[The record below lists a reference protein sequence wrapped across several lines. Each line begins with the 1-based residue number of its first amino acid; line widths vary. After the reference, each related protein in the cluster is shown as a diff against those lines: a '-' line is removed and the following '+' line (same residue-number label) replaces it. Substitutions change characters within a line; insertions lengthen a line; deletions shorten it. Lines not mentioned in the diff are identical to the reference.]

1 MPLCF
6 LKAAPGYRRKIR
18 TVGASSRGSRARQ
31 SGRRAALDVDVDGF
45 GDQHGSGDDLMRA
58 LPTATCAI
66 VLGASLLAQAPASMR
81 LPLDNLGVEHLD
93 IIVPDTAASAKF
105 YARILRTTLHQQPVR
120 DTLRYFVVLG
130 DVPADRQVGYI
141 AIGAAQGRPAA
152 IGHYCVLAK
161 VYDREGLTSALQA
174 RGLPAMPTAPGP
186 IGMWPDPDGL
196 ELQLFQPPAGLV
208 TAAVKSPLPIDGDGI
223 VSPMGV
229 DHILLSVS
237 SVEKALPYYFSM
249 YGSAAERSDA
259 NGRVWFNLARNT
271 RIGLEQAPDG
281 KPAIAHFAIKVAPF
295 DRGALTARL
304 GELGARV
311 LPSPDEPDVVRFLDN
326 NGITVELRAAP

>member
-1 MPLCF
+1 MRVAI
-6 LKAAPGYRRKIR
+6 AA
-18 TVGASSRGSRARQ
+18 A
-31 SGRRAALDVDVDGF
+31 
-45 GDQHGSGDDLMRA
+45 
-58 LPTATCAI
+58 CAI
-66 VLGASLLAQAPASMR
+66 VLAASLLAQAPAPLK

-93 IIVPDTAASAKF
+93 IVVPDTAASARF
-105 YARILRTTLHQQPVR
+105 YARIFRTTLHQQPVR

-152 IGHYCVLAK
+152 IGHYCVLAR
-161 VYDREGLTSALQA
+161 VYSRDALNGALQA
-174 RGLPAMPTAPGP
+174 AGLPAAPTAPGP

-208 TAAVKSPLPIDGDGI
+208 TAAVKSPLAVDGDGI
-223 VSPMGV
+223 VSPAGV
-229 DHILLSVS
+229 DHIMLNVS
-237 SVEKALPYYFSM
+237 SFEKALPYYRAM
-249 YGSAAERSDA
+249 YGAAVERPRDA

-271 RIGLEQAPDG
+271 RLGLQQAPDG

-295 DRGALTARL
+295 DRGALMARL

-311 LPSPDEPDVVRFLDN
+311 LPSADESDVVRFLDN

>member
-1 MPLCF
+1 MRVPI
-6 LKAAPGYRRKIR
+6 AA
-18 TVGASSRGSRARQ
+18 A
-31 SGRRAALDVDVDGF
+31 
-45 GDQHGSGDDLMRA
+45 
-58 LPTATCAI
+58 CAI
-66 VLGASLLAQAPASMR
+66 VLTASLLAQAPAPLK

-93 IIVPDTAASAKF
+93 IVVPDTAASARF
-105 YARILRTTLHQQPVR
+105 YARIFRTTLHQQPVR

-152 IGHYCVLAK
+152 IGHYCVLAR
-161 VYDREGLTSALQA
+161 VYSRDALNGALQA
-174 RGLPAMPTAPGP
+174 AGLPAAPTAPGP

-208 TAAVKSPLPIDGDGI
+208 TAAVKSPLAVDGDGI
-223 VSPMGV
+223 VSPAGV
-229 DHILLSVS
+229 DHIMLNVS
-237 SVEKALPYYFSM
+237 SFEKALPYYRAM
-249 YGSAAERSDA
+249 YGAAAERPRDA

-271 RIGLEQAPDG
+271 RLGLQQAPDG

-295 DRGALTARL
+295 DRGALMARL

-311 LPSPDEPDVVRFLDN
+311 LPSADESDVVRFLDN

>member
-1 MPLCF
+1 MRVPI
-6 LKAAPGYRRKIR
+6 AA
-18 TVGASSRGSRARQ
+18 A
-31 SGRRAALDVDVDGF
+31 
-45 GDQHGSGDDLMRA
+45 
-58 LPTATCAI
+58 CAI
-66 VLGASLLAQAPASMR
+66 VLTASLLAQAPAPLK

-93 IIVPDTAASAKF
+93 IVVPDTAASARF
-105 YARILRTTLHQQPVR
+105 YARIFRTPLHQQPVR

-152 IGHYCVLAK
+152 IGHYCVLAR
-161 VYDREGLTSALQA
+161 VYSRDALNGALQA
-174 RGLPAMPTAPGP
+174 AGLPAAPTAPGP

-208 TAAVKSPLPIDGDGI
+208 TAAVKSPLAVDGDGI
-223 VSPMGV
+223 VSPAGV
-229 DHILLSVS
+229 DHIMLNVS
-237 SVEKALPYYFSM
+237 SFEKALPYYRAM
-249 YGSAAERSDA
+249 YGAAAERPRDA

-271 RIGLEQAPDG
+271 RLGLQQAPDG

-295 DRGALTARL
+295 DRGALMARL

-311 LPSPDEPDVVRFLDN
+311 LPSADESDVVRFLDN